1 MSENIDIVLRLLEKI
16 ESRLEKS
23 EEKSEARHE
32 KLAENVQSLK
42 ETQLKTTMT
51 LGQMEADISLIR
63 ADLNEHMIGTIDN
76 RSRITSL
83 ESVVKD
89 QDAVIN
95 KAVDQYR
102 LEVAPVVAHVQSMQ
116 AMPSK
121 AYKWIIKASKLA
133 AAVAALIASS
143 GGIIAY
149 FMGWFSK

>member
-1 MSENIDIVLRLLEKI
+1 MSDNIDMVLKLLEKI
-16 ESRLEKS
+16 ESRLERS
-23 EEKSEARHE
+23 EERSETRHE
-32 KLAENVQSLK
+32 KLAENVQNLK

-63 ADLNEHMIGTIDN
+63 VDLNEHMAGTIEN
-76 RSRITSL
+76 RHRIGAL

-116 AMPSK
+116 AMPAK
-121 AYKWIIKASKLA
+121 AYKWIIKASKL
-133 AAVAALIASS
+133 VAAIAAIIASS

-149 FMGWFSK
+149 FMGWFGK